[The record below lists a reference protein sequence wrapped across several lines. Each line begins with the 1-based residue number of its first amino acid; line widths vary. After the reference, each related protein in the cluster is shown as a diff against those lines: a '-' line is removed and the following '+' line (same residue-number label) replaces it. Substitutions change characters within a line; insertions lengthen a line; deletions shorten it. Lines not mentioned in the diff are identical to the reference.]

1 MDAERRRLG
10 AKKGAETMLF
20 YYLESLIGTVDDPK
34 QVVATELG
42 TSINFSEAQIQ
53 YVKMNVMNDNKMLD
67 NLSCSIDLL
76 KNMEQTGKI
85 DLDSIGII
93 RNILEIMHGQC
104 EQTIKEYDNSVET
117 DESI

>member
-42 TSINFSEAQIQ
+42 PMIDLSEAQIQ
-53 YVKMNVMNDNKMLD
+53 YVKMSIANDNKMLD

-76 KNMEQTGKI
+76 KAMENTKEI
-85 DLDSIGII
+85 DLESINII

-104 EQTIKEYDNSVET
+104 KQSLDDYCEIIEL
-117 DESI
+117 DE